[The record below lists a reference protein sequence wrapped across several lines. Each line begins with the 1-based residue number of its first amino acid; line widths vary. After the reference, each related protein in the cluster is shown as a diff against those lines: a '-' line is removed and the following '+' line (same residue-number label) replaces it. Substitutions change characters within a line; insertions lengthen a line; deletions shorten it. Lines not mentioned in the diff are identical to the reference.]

1 MPGLKKGA
9 FVVGA
14 KFGRGFV
21 SCRTDAGWSAPA
33 GIRVE
38 GGSVGFQ
45 IGGTEIDV
53 VLAIMNKRGVDRLL
67 SNKFTLGADASVAA
81 GPVGR
86 TAAAQTDAMMT
97 AEILSWSRSRGVF
110 AGVALEGA
118 TLRGDDDANR
128 DLYGKRLEMK
138 EIVAGRR
145 PPFRRPPRR
154 SIGREVEVLMQARPN
169 RWPALGPGHR
179 HHRGG
184 WPVRPRVELGFV
196 TLAGIPPLPPR
207 RTSTS
212 GIPHGRTRPQLR
224 ILLREVRR
232 HRSRTSREHVS
243 GIAQRLGSP
252 RPRST

>member
-1 MPGLKKGA
+1 MSFKRAAWPVVLAVVLAASFGAPDAQGQTVARLENSVAVFDEVMKMGDRAIPEDLLKKAQCIAIVPGLKKGA

-53 VLAIMNKRGVDRLL
+53 ILAIMNKRGVERLL

-81 GPVGR
+81 GPLGR
-86 TAAAQTDAMMT
+86 TAAAQTDAAMT

-118 TLRGDDDANR
+118 TLRGDDDANL
-128 DLYGKRLEMK
+128 DLFGKRLEMRQ
-138 EIVAGRR
+138 IVTG
-145 PPFRRPPRR
+145 
-154 SIGREVEVLMQARPN
+154 
-169 RWPALGPGHR
+169 
-179 HHRGG
+179 
-184 WPVRPRVELGFV
+184 
-196 TLAGIPPLPPR
+196 GIPVPAAAQALV
-207 RTSTS
+207 
-212 GIPHGRTRPQLR
+212 GRF
-224 ILLREVRR
+224 
-232 HRSRTSREHVS
+232 SKF
-243 GIAQRLGSP
+243 
-252 RPRST
+252 